1 MHSWALLLQR
11 FGKKKY
17 RLRVAGDC
25 VFMRWLRPIGECSD
39 SECQEYLV
47 RLGKA
52 IRRTV
57 APQVWALL
65 TMPEPCENPEYQAY
79 VQSVREAFISEY
91 GLAAVAARHGVPF
104 YIAAPTTT
112 IDTACPDGLGIPIE
126 FRLADEVGGFGGLRW
141 SPPDIGAYNPA
152 FDVTPGEL
160 IAAIITEAGVL
171 RPPYVSSIGAV
182 TRER

>member
-25 VFMRWLRPIGECSD
+25 VFMRWLRPIGECSE

-91 GLAAVAARHGVPF
+91 GLAAVA
-104 YIAAPTTT
+104 
-112 IDTACPDGLGIPIE
+112 
-126 FRLADEVGGFGGLRW
+126 DEVIIALYHADMLVLSF
-141 SPPDIGAYNPA
+141 
-152 FDVTPGEL
+152 PGQ
-160 IAAIITEAGVL
+160 AGVEY
-171 RPPYVSSIGAV
+171 PYSFRGVQLKPV
-182 TRER
+182 QLKPER